1 MKRILIAF
9 LLLVL
14 LVGCGGPPDGGHES
28 NEIEIVEYNFPVETE
43 TSPGLDNFATLD
55 VYGNEIDQKVFSS
68 YDLTMINVWG
78 TFCSPCINEMPDL
91 GEIYREYEH
100 LGVNIVGIVVDVQ
113 KGDGTVDYD
122 MLKKAQDIV
131 EETGAS
137 YHHLL
142 YSNNLAASFLS
153 EVQYIPHTVFVDSD
167 GNIVGEAYIG
177 SRSKDEWIEIIE
189 SMR

>member
-1 MKRILIAF
+1 MRRLLVTI

-14 LVGCGGPPDGGHES
+14 LAGCNSQSGEDLNG
-28 NEIEIVEYNFPVETE
+28 NETELVEYNFPEENETN
-43 TSPGLDNFATLD
+43 PGLNNFATLD
-55 VYGNEIDQKVFSS
+55 LYANVVDQNIFRNHE
-68 YDLTMINVWG
+68 LNMLNVWG

-91 GEIYREYEH
+91 GEIYREYEP

-131 EETGAS
+131 EYTGANYS
-137 YHHLL
+137 HLL
-142 YSNNLAASFLS
+142 YSDNLITSFLS
-153 EVQYIPHTVFVDSD
+153 EVQYIPHTVFVDSE
-167 GNIVGEAYIG
+167 GKIVSEVYVG
-177 SRSKDEWIEIIE
+177 SRSKEEWTEIID